1 MKNLSD
7 DIEYAVSNCI
17 DILNFEVDITG
28 IKSDKLEAVMKSKI
42 DSFVSCKELIV
53 SWQNSINAPADQKL
67 ERYIVTLVNAGEN
80 SIEVLR
86 KALRKKINPYI
97 VEPEKHGAA
106 TKAKPLIFKAINEIN
121 ASVIELKFQLESGKY
136 NLTTP
141 EFKRGY
147 PERFANQEFY
157 PLKNYHKQWY
167 DEKTDSIMICPL
179 GTKGKV
185 ITLDNL
191 NIMLPAPPAN
201 KKNILFHRCKKEDQY
216 WKRIEPPSGLIA
228 ENEDQYA
235 DFILQEFK
243 RRREGVWFFCN
254 GIPTYI
260 TPAHYMGLQWNQ
272 MKDTGGYKEYRHAQA
287 LMYYFTQACLI
298 DPRCLGELFVKG
310 RRTGFTEEILDH
322 FINDSTSIKNAL
334 FGMTSK
340 TGEDGAAVFEKY
352 SYGIQNLPFFFIPVV
367 KGKIDD
373 VQKMLFGKV
382 SENTKEAKKKRDTS
396 TNDYLN
402 TRTDYMNATTLAY
415 DSKKLIRYLC
425 DEMGKRERPQNIID
439 HLDNV
444 RPTMITGGKIV
455 GKFLG
460 GSTLNPKDKGGA
472 EMEVLYYGSDVTKR
486 NANGRTT
493 TGLYSFFLPAHKNY
507 EDYTDKYGVCHEVV
521 APGEFFYNAQG
532 IKMTQ
537 GSLQFLNNEFAA
549 AKLMGSKVYNNRRRL
564 DPITIEDAF
573 RDELSSQVFN
583 VEKVNQQLNYN
594 RNTRVEHT
602 LVRGNFEWKD
612 GIRNTSVVW
621 KPNEKGRFLV
631 SWIPDKDLQNQFVIK
646 PNGICSGVSKHPL
659 NGEIGS
665 FASDPYDQT
674 AVIDAKLIST
684 ENGAE
689 YNIGS
694 KGAMHGL
701 TGFNLG
707 NIPSN
712 YFFLEYIAR
721 PKDADTF
728 FDDVLMACVFYG
740 MPILVENNKKMLL
753 KHFKVNGYRG
763 FCLNRFD
770 KENNRLS
777 VDEKELG
784 GIPNTSADIINQ
796 HWTAIEKYIEDYVGE
811 YEPEEGQE
819 PIREIGVMGSMP
831 FSRTLQDWLNFKVE
845 NRTKFDASISSGLA
859 IMAVNRHKYKYQNLA
874 PDKVTIKIKKYANS
888 PTEST

>member
-1 MKNLSD
+1 MKNLSE
-7 DIEYAVSNCI
+7 DIEYAVKNCI
-17 DILNFEVDITG
+17 EILNFKVDIAK
-28 IKSDKLEAVMKSKI
+28 IKSDKLSSVMQSKI
-42 DSFVSCKELIV
+42 DTFISSKELII
-53 SWQNSINAPADQKL
+53 SWQQSMNAPGNIKL
-67 ERYIVTLVNAGEN
+67 RGYIENLVDAGEN

-86 KALRKKINPYI
+86 KALRKRINPNEI
-97 VEPEKHGAA
+97 DADKHGAS
-106 TKAKPLIFKAINEIN
+106 TKVKPLIFKAINEIN
-121 ASVIELKFQLESGKY
+121 AGVLELKLQLEADKFD
-136 NLTTP
+136 LTTK

-157 PLKNYHKQWY
+157 PLKNYHKKWY
-167 DEKTDSIMICPL
+167 DEETDSIMICPL
-179 GTKGKV
+179 GTKGEV

-191 NIMLPAPPAN
+191 KIMLPKPPPN
-201 KKNILFHRCKKEDQY
+201 KKSILFHRYKKEDQY
-216 WKRIEPPSGLIA
+216 WRRLDVPTGLVP

-243 RRREGVWFFCN
+243 RRREGVWFFNN
-254 GIPTYI
+254 GKPTYL
-260 TPAHYMGLQWNQ
+260 TPSHYMGLQWNQ
-272 MKDTGGYKEYRHAQA
+272 MLDTGGYKEYRHAQA
-287 LMYYFTQACLI
+287 LMYYFTQACII

-322 FINDSTSIKNAL
+322 FINDSTSMKNAL
-334 FGMTSK
+334 LGMTSK
-340 TGEDGAAVFEKY
+340 TGEDGKAVFEKY

-373 VQKMLFGKV
+373 AQKMLFGKV
-382 SENTKEAKKKRDTS
+382 SLNTKEAKKKKDT
-396 TNDYLN
+396 TTRDYLN
-402 TRTDYMNATTLAY
+402 TRVDFMNATTLAY

-472 EMEVLYYGSDVTKR
+472 EYEVLYYGSDVTKR

-507 EDYTDKYGVCHEVV
+507 EDFTDIYGVCHEIV
-521 APGEFFYNAQG
+521 AEGEFFHNAQG

-537 GSLQFLNNEFAA
+537 GSLQFLQNEFAG

-573 RDELSSQVFN
+573 RDELSTQIFN
-583 VEKVNQQLNYN
+583 IEKINQQINFN
-594 RNTRVEHT
+594 KDTHVEDS

-612 GIRNTSVVW
+612 GVRNTSVVW
-621 KPNEKGRFLV
+621 KPNEKGRFLLA
-631 SWIPDKDLQNQFVIK
+631 WIPPKEMQNQYTTR
-646 PNGICSGVSKHPL
+646 PNGICSGFSKFPL
-659 NGEIGS
+659 NDEAGAFGV
-665 FASDPYDQT
+665 DPYDQT
-674 AVIDAKLIST
+674 AVIDSKLIAT
-684 ENGAE
+684 ENGIE
-689 YNIGS
+689 FNIGS
-694 KGAMHGL
+694 KGAMHGR

-712 YFFLEYIAR
+712 FFFLEYIAR
-721 PKDADTF
+721 PKEADMF

-753 KHFKVNGYRG
+753 KHFKVNGFRG

-770 KENNRLS
+770 KEINRLS
-777 VDEKELG
+777 ADEKELG

-796 HWTAIEKYIEDYVGE
+796 HWTGIEKEVEDYIGE
-811 YEPEEGQE
+811 YEIEEGQD
-819 PIREIGVMGSMP
+819 PIREVGLMGSMP
-831 FSRTLQDWLNFKVE
+831 FNRTLNDWLKFKVE
-845 NRTKFDASISSGLA
+845 ERTKFDASISSGLA
-859 IMAVNRHKYKYQNLA
+859 IMAVNRHKYKYKNMA
-874 PDKVTIKIKKYANS
+874 PEKVVIRMKKYVN
-888 PTEST
+888 